1 MHDSENSRPQ
11 RYIVKSI
18 LHAVTVLGAFH
29 SAGEVLQLREVAA
42 RTGLGKGMCFRLL
55 YTLHECGL
63 IEKVGK
69 NQYRNVMPHFGRRK
83 YRLGYA
89 DQDRRVTFSQEVFH
103 GLVRAAERRGIEL
116 ITVDNRRDPKV
127 AVSNAD
133 RLISEHV
140 DLAIEFQID
149 EAVAPVIASKFRAA
163 GIPFIAVDVPHPG
176 AIYFGADNYRAG
188 LLGGH
193 CLADYARR
201 HWQGGVEE
209 ILMVEIARAGPLP
222 RMRIDGMLA
231 GILEAPSVAEHCR
244 IVRIDGTAEF
254 RNTLDRV
261 RRYLFK
267 NQARRILVGAA
278 TGPLALGALRAF
290 QEAGR
295 AADCAVVGHD
305 ADHETRAELR
315 VPQTRLI
322 GCVAYFPERYGEGIV
337 RLAVDVLSGKSVP
350 PAVFIGH
357 KLITPQNVDHFY
369 PNDALFF
376 PTIRE

>member
-1 MHDSENSRPQ
+1 MNVPEDSKPK

-18 LHAVTVLGAFH
+18 LHAAAVLGAFH
-29 SAGEVLQLREVAA
+29 SAGEVLQLRDITA

-63 IEKVGK
+63 VEKVGK
-69 NQYRNVMPHFGRRK
+69 NQYRNLMPNFGRRK

-116 ITVDNRRDPKV
+116 IMVDNRRDPKV

-149 EAVAPVIASKFRAA
+149 EAVAPVIASKFRRA

-193 CLADYARR
+193 CLAEYARR
-201 HWQGGVEE
+201 HWQGLVEE
-209 ILMVEIARAGPLP
+209 VLMVEIARAGPLP
-222 RMRIDGMLA
+222 RMRSDGMLA
-231 GILEAPSVAEHCR
+231 GILEVLPAAEPCR
-244 IVRIDGTAEF
+244 IVRMDGSAEF

-261 RRYLFK
+261 RKYLYN
-267 NQARRILVGAA
+267 NQARHILVGAA

-295 AADCAVVGHD
+295 DGECVVVGHD
-305 ADHETRAELR
+305 ADHDTRAEIR
-315 VPQTRLI
+315 APHTRLI

-337 RLAVDVLSGKSVP
+337 RLAVDVLSGKSVQ

-369 PNDALFF
+369 PNDSLFF